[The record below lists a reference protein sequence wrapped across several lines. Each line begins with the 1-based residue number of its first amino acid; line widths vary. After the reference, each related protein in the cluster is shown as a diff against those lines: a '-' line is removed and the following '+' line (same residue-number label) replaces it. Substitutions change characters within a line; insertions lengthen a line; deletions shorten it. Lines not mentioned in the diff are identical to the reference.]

1 MLFCCHSIIRCSCIA
16 RSAIKVIFSFS
27 GPLLSRSP
35 GKVVTHLD
43 DGNLAAMLR
52 STARPEAL
60 PLKRA
65 CWAKRVRSE
74 AKGKDNAVANVTA

>member
-1 MLFCCHSIIRCSCIA
+1 M
-16 RSAIKVIFSFS
+16 
-27 GPLLSRSP
+27 
-35 GKVVTHLD
+35 VTHLD

-74 AKGKDNAVANVTA
+74 AKGKQNAVAKGKQNAVANVAKGKENAVANQRETKCRGERRRAASMLNDV